1 MESPSTNSK
10 IQLAND
16 INSAFL
22 EPLQS
27 YPKLSPSSKIE
38 VTNHRIPKVSIE
50 SVERKLR
57 TIKESKAPGPD
68 EIPNWFLKSFSHLL
82 AEPVCYL
89 INSSF
94 QKQVLPTIW
103 KKANVIPLPKNKSI
117 EEFNK
122 DLRPISLAE
131 EYVVQEHVKPAV
143 LKHIRPDQYGCV
155 PFSSTKHALIYLIH
169 HWLQAT
175 DGTGSE
181 VRVILMDY
189 KKAFDLI
196 DHNLLMCK
204 LESYGINYPYI
215 LNWIHDFLSDR
226 KQRVKLENDIFSSWD
241 EVSSGVPQGSKLGP
255 WLFLVMINDLKIE
268 SSDGN
273 AIFVDDTTSF
283 EIVDNHGQ
291 STAQVIVDEI
301 SNWSI
306 QNKFQIQPIKSKEMR
321 ISFKQ
326 APSIFDDLHINGT
339 TIETVDSFHLLG
351 LTIQNNLKWDKHVER
366 ICKKASKRLYFLSQL
381 KRAKVQSR
389 ELVEFYVTCIRPVL
403 TYACEVFNFN
413 LQDKLKLSMERI
425 QKRAMRIIHGY
436 DTPYDVALE
445 LSSLERL
452 SAYRDNLCDDLLL
465 KVSRNTEDK
474 FHNLL
479 PFNTNRNLPL
489 RNIRKFSVPK
499 CNTDRFKNSFIN
511 IAASRYNEFYCK

>member
-1 MESPSTNSK
+1 MESLSTNSK

-38 VTNHRIPKVSIE
+38 VINHRIPKVSIE

-68 EIPNWFLKSFSHLL
+68 EIPNWFLKTFSHLL

-94 QKQVLPTIW
+94 QKHVLPTIW
-103 KKANVIPLPKNKSI
+103 KKANVIPLPKNQTI

-122 DLRPISLAE
+122 DLRPISLTPTLSKIAE

-169 HWLQAT
+169 HWLEAT
-175 DGTGSE
+175 DATGSE

-204 LESYGINYPYI
+204 LKSYGINPFI

-226 KQRVKLENDIFSSWD
+226 KQRVKLENDIFSS
-241 EVSSGVPQGSKLGP
+241 
-255 WLFLVMINDLKIE
+255 
-268 SSDGN
+268 
-273 AIFVDDTTSF
+273 
-283 EIVDNHGQ
+283 
-291 STAQVIVDEI
+291 
-301 SNWSI
+301 
-306 QNKFQIQPIKSKEMR
+306 
-321 ISFKQ
+321 
-326 APSIFDDLHINGT
+326 
-339 TIETVDSFHLLG
+339 
-351 LTIQNNLKWDKHVER
+351 
-366 ICKKASKRLYFLSQL
+366 
-381 KRAKVQSR
+381 
-389 ELVEFYVTCIRPVL
+389 
-403 TYACEVFNFN
+403 
-413 LQDKLKLSMERI
+413 
-425 QKRAMRIIHGY
+425 
-436 DTPYDVALE
+436 
-445 LSSLERL
+445 
-452 SAYRDNLCDDLLL
+452 
-465 KVSRNTEDK
+465 
-474 FHNLL
+474 
-479 PFNTNRNLPL
+479 
-489 RNIRKFSVPK
+489 
-499 CNTDRFKNSFIN
+499 
-511 IAASRYNEFYCK
+511 